1 MNIEDQILNLSLL
14 YSAKLI
20 AFTIAI
26 LLSLKR
32 SIVFPSI
39 LWIFANIFASLGV
52 IDKSVFVQTEDLKN
66 YNLFGFFMSGLSI
79 VIAYFAVASGRHKS
93 FHFQNSHSVF
103 IVALTILLITP
114 FLPYGWFPSVLGF
127 WGASAITFA
136 TAWVC
141 FRSRLWRGLWGQA
154 VLVAGLSVCALIL
167 VWRGWL
173 VFDGRVGTGFRVDP
187 EASLLGLQLLTF
199 TSFFMQFGFFALIGG
214 RELRLRRF
222 MARRAARLF
231 EVGKEMALEEKRLAV
246 VAEER
251 LFGVGLLTHEVRQP
265 INNARAALEA
275 LDFEIKPDSP
285 NAAAS
290 KEAIRRAQS
299 VLDAITL
306 ATSNAIFG
314 AKILEDDQALAARPF
329 NAYEVAELA
338 KFDCPLDLTPR
349 IELTVSGDAVYVD
362 IDPILVRLAV
372 RNLLDNALKYS
383 PSGSPV
389 QLNIVQREDQFG
401 VSFTVTSQM
410 SRPDLLGE
418 NIFERRAR
426 GSGARGQGS
435 GLGLFLVKKVAD
447 AHHGRISYA
456 VHDETKVTFDLF
468 IPD

>member
-1 MNIEDQILNLSLL
+1 MDDQISNLSLL
-14 YSAKLI
+14 YFAKLI
-20 AFTIAI
+20 AFTLAI
-26 LLSLKR
+26 LMSMKR
-32 SIVFPSI
+32 SVLIPAI
-39 LWIFANIFASLGV
+39 LWSVANLLAAIGML
-52 IDKSVFVQTEDLKN
+52 DKSVFVQTEDLIN
-66 YNLFGFFMSGLSI
+66 YNILSFIMTGFSI
-79 VIAYFAVASGRHKS
+79 VIAYFALAVGKNGS
-93 FHFQNSHSVF
+93 FHFYNSHFVF
-103 IVALTILLITP
+103 IISLVVMLITP
-114 FLPYGWFPSVLGF
+114 FLPYGWLPSVLGF
-127 WGASAITFA
+127 WGASSISFA

-141 FRSRLWRGLWGQA
+141 FKNRLWRGLWGQG
-154 VLVAGLSVCALIL
+154 VLATGLSVCALIL

-187 EASLLGLQLLTF
+187 EATLHGLQILTF

-214 RELRLRRF
+214 RELRSRRF

-231 EVGKEMALEEKRLAV
+231 EVGKEMAVEEKRLAV

-251 LFGVGLLTHEVRQP
+251 LFGLGLLTHEIRQP

-275 LDFEIKPDSP
+275 LESEIKPNSP
-285 NAAAS
+285 KAAAS

-299 VLDAITL
+299 VLDSITL
-306 ATSNAIFG
+306 STSNAIFG
-314 AKILEDDQALAARPF
+314 TRVLEDDQAVAARPS
-329 NAYEVAELA
+329 NAYEVAEIA

-349 IELTVSGDAVYVD
+349 IELTVGDDAIYVD

-383 PSGSPV
+383 PPGSPV
-389 QLNIVQREDQFG
+389 QLNIILREDQFG

-418 NIFERRAR
+418 HIFERRAR
-426 GSGARGQGS
+426 GSGASGQGS

-447 AHHGRISYA
+447 AHHGNISHA
-456 VHDETKVTFDLF
+456 VHDETMVTFDLF